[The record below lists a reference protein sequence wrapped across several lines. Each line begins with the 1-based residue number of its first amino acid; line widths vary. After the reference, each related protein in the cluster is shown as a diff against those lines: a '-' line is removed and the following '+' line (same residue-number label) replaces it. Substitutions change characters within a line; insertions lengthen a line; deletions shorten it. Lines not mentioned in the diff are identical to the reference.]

1 MLRSALF
8 FLLLVSTLPYALCV
22 SLRAMTYNVHNAV
35 GEDGV
40 RDCGRIGAIIR
51 DIAPDVVAIQE
62 VDSMTVRSGNRYTL
76 GEIADAAMMIP
87 VFAPAIDHDGGKYGI
102 GILCRQTPDAVRRV
116 PLPGAEEPRAMLIA
130 ECPSYVI
137 ACVHLSLTPADAL
150 ASAKIISQETA
161 QYDKPVIL
169 AGDWNALP
177 GSETVSEIQKHFHI
191 LNDLAVPTWPSDTP
205 NECLDY
211 IAAGKGHMP
220 SGINVRVLPLT
231 VESDHRPVIADI
243 TLTSEK

>member
-62 VDSMTVRSGNRYTL
+62 LDSMTVRSGNRYTL

-87 VFAPAIDHDGGKYGI
+87 VFAPAIDHDGGKY
-102 GILCRQTPDAVRRV
+102 
-116 PLPGAEEPRAMLIA
+116 
-130 ECPSYVI
+130 VI
-137 ACVHLSLTPADAL
+137 ACVHLSLTPTDAL
-150 ASAKIISQETA
+150 ASAKIIGQETA
-161 QYDKPVIL
+161 RYDKPVIL

-177 GSETVSEIQKHFHI
+177 GSETASEIQKHFHV
-191 LNDLAVPTWPSDTP
+191 LNDLTVPTWPSDTP

-211 IAAGKGHMP
+211 IAAGKGHMF
-220 SGINVRVLPLT
+220 SGINVCVLPLT